1 MVKSIALFGTSADPP
16 TIGHKKILEELSKI
30 YTFTISYVSNNPKKK
45 HKEGITIRSQL
56 LKTLIEDLDD
66 YKILFNQSITSKWAV
81 ESIKKC
87 KKIYEI
93 DNLDFVIGSDLI
105 QDIFC
110 WKNFEKIIK
119 EVSFFIILREGYPV
133 ESNTLKMLET
143 YKVKFKIST
152 IKIPET
158 SSSNFRLN
166 FNCSNLPSSLVDIVR
181 KNNLYESTKLVE
193 LSLCLGLFC
202 DSFFK
207 SSKDNSSGIFV
218 ISFCSLLSLPI
229 ANKFF

>member
-1 MVKSIALFGTSADPP
+1 MEKSIALFGTSADPP
-16 TIGHKKILEELSKI
+16 TVGHEKILEGLSKI
-30 YTFTISYVSNNPKKK
+30 YALTICYVSNNPKKK
-45 HKEGITIRSQL
+45 HREDIAIRSQL

-143 YKVKFKIST
+143 YRVKFKIST
-152 IKIPET
+152 IKTPNI
-158 SSSNFRLN
+158 SSSKFRLN
-166 FNCSNLPSSLVDIVR
+166 FNCSNLPSSLIDIV
-181 KNNLYESTKLVE
+181 KNNNLYESIKLVE
-193 LSLCLGLFC
+193 
-202 DSFFK
+202 
-207 SSKDNSSGIFV
+207 
-218 ISFCSLLSLPI
+218 
-229 ANKFF
+229 